1 MATKSKHRK
10 NHKEKVDARNKR
22 LAVEKKK
29 KENFQK
35 EFLMNLIK
43 QEQERGLFND
53 TANLESNPI
62 LNGPTQEAG
71 LINGPLI

>member
-53 TANLESNPI
+53 TANLESNQI
-62 LNGPTQEAG
+62 ISGPTTDQG

>member
-53 TANLESNPI
+53 TTGLESNPI

-71 LINGPLI
+71 FINGPLI

>member
-62 LNGPTQEAG
+62 LSGPTTDQG